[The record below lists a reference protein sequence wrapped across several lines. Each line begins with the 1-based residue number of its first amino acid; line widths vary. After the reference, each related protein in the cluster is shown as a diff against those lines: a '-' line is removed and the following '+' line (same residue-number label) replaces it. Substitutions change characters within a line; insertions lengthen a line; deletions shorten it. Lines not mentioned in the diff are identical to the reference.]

1 MKKVKTINFEYDE
14 VLKNNIS
21 TYKKTSNNSK
31 EKKIL
36 IDSDLVCIDFDNVKR
51 EYANKKDIV
60 EPKSV
65 DALVLTKECEY
76 FIEFKYAKMNSKQT
90 RGSVEKAKDSLII
103 FSDLKDCDFRD
114 IRERAHFILVY
125 SFERNKEEKEN
136 QINQL
141 KEKKENQLKEERK
154 SFANRLY
161 KKAKEEYI
169 LFGMDKLKNFYFN
182 NVHTFDENE
191 FMEYITKNK
200 IKHLE

>member
-1 MKKVKTINFEYDE
+1 MKKAKTINFEYDE
-14 VLKNNIS
+14 ILKNNIS
-21 TYKKTSNNSK
+21 TYKETSKSSK

-36 IDSDLVCIDFDNVKR
+36 IDSDLVCVDFDNVKK
-51 EYANKKDIV
+51 EYTHKKGIK
-60 EPKSV
+60 EPRSA

-76 FIEFKYAKMNSKQT
+76 FIEFKHAKMDSSQK
-90 RGSVEKAKDSLII
+90 RKSVEKAKDSLII

-125 SFERNKEEKEN
+125 SLEKNKEEKEN

-141 KEKKENQLKEERK
+141 KEKRK
-154 SFANRLY
+154 SFANILY